1 MNVANRVDQ
10 YLTNMKM
17 PWEKVAPPVIISV
30 ANLELYVQSG
40 DFKFE
45 KLWSKSFKAQ
55 AICLSWEQSS

>member
-30 ANLELYVQSG
+30 ASVELYIQTSE
-40 DFKFE
+40 FKFE
-45 KLWSKSFKAQ
+45 KLWNKSYRY
-55 AICLSWEQSS
+55 